1 MDDLQIELAKEA
13 PEYPRTPQGV
23 ATMYVIDKATGE
35 KILIKAFRFN
45 SEIHETLGN
54 PPQMTVRSIE
64 TPYDSF
70 KRFELMRM
78 CKEKGIRT
86 MLTMSR
92 LELIKKLMEHDNSVT
107 SQA

>member
-1 MDDLQIELAKEA
+1 MDDLQTELAKDM

-23 ATMYVIDKATGE
+23 PTMYVIDKATGQ

-54 PPQMTVRSIE
+54 PPQMTVRSIL
-64 TPYDSF
+64 TPYDSL

-78 CKEKGIRT
+78 CKERGIRT
-86 MLTMSR
+86 MLTMTR
-92 LELIKKLMEHDNSVT
+92 LELVKKLMEHDNSVNST
-107 SQA
+107 K